1 MTIIGEKLNLV
12 DGKGNPTP
20 AAAPTEEDEEMQD
33 VIAKEYYKSMQEKS
47 QKLIAEILSVIDLKH
62 EDNIEMAKQLHK
74 ISMELADA
82 KDAKILKG
90 EPLNE
95 NSIS

>member
-1 MTIIGEKLNLV
+1 
-12 DGKGNPTP
+12 
-20 AAAPTEEDEEMQD
+20 
-33 VIAKEYYKSMQEKS
+33 
-47 QKLIAEILSVIDLKH
+47 LIAEILSVIDLKH